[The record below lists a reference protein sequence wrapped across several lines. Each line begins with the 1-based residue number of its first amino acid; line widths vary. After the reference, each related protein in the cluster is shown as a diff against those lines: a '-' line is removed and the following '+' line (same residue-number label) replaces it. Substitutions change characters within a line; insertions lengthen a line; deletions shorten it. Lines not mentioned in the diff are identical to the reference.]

1 MCLTL
6 LLVKCC
12 KGTKERHQRRKITL
26 AEFLYQRLHRLG
38 IKKNRRRQHQ
48 IPFGKTKTPDKID
61 YLLHNRNSDPNLV
74 VLQNYFRKIKSQ
86 PETSE
91 PEETAAK
98 DSTKKFAFAGFGP
111 IVRTANNNK
120 KKSVKSS
127 NKKKRPGRK
136 IFMTVD
142 EAFSES
148 DFGHFGR
155 EMREREDNYFIYV
168 PVPRQIPEHNI
179 PTPQQ
184 VGCVCVKVI
193 NKRSKYSICQYLQE
207 NFFDQVDFPSHNGY
221 SPSWN
226 ISPPEAGRVVTDENR
241 RMDPDTEEGLDDMFT
256 NVYAD
261 VPVSIEVSL
270 ESGYHAGEVHLQEE
284 DVNSVE
290 RSYQTN
296 FVSDSDIV
304 NVTGSEG
311 YLTNFEN
318 HIESMDSELYRTSF
332 ESDYV
337 YDYREI
343 ERSDDSSDE
352 NYYYDSLD
360 ADYFEEM
367 KTMENLI
374 EQNSD
379 LYMTN
384 FHHVETVSPG
394 YTEFTLDVNS
404 SNVLQTELKN
414 SQTKTL
420 SDIEGSL
427 TTEMTF
433 FEDQTTDGFRVNN
446 SFGLEKGERVSTY
459 AIPAATSGELN
470 LAEFDGINSTFASDG
485 AKMDIEMSQRK
496 SSSSKSE
503 MTFLIPQNNP
513 IVPAKSQVNLSVT
526 TAPIVTATAMSTTT
540 KTVTLSET
548 STTTTSTT
556 TTTTTTTMSTRTT
569 TTTTKTTST
578 TPSPTTTTSPTTS
591 TTTSTSTST
600 YFKTFTVTTT
610 TRSSATTITSLTTIS
625 TQSLSIVPSLET
637 HGYTDI
643 MPRKMPLVD
652 SKTSDESDPD
662 ADTDDNS
669 VLIPVGH
676 GLYTKFVLNKDTK
689 LDFNFLDFI

>member
-1 MCLTL
+1 MFN
-6 LLVKCC
+6 
-12 KGTKERHQRRKITL
+12 I
-26 AEFLYQRLHRLG
+26 F
-38 IKKNRRRQHQ
+38 I
-48 IPFGKTKTPDKID
+48 
-61 YLLHNRNSDPNLV
+61 
-74 VLQNYFRKIKSQ
+74 
-86 PETSE
+86 
-91 PEETAAK
+91 
-98 DSTKKFAFAGFGP
+98 
-111 IVRTANNNK
+111 
-120 KKSVKSS
+120 SS
-127 NKKKRPGRK
+127 NFK
-136 IFMTVD
+136 
-142 EAFSES
+142 
-148 DFGHFGR
+148 
-155 EMREREDNYFIYV
+155 
-168 PVPRQIPEHNI
+168 Q
-179 PTPQQ
+179 
-184 VGCVCVKVI
+184 
-193 NKRSKYSICQYLQE
+193 
-207 NFFDQVDFPSHNGY
+207 
-221 SPSWN
+221 
-226 ISPPEAGRVVTDENR
+226 AGRVVTDENR
-241 RMDPDTEEGLDDMFT
+241 RMDPDTEEGLDDMFL
-256 NVYAD
+256 NYAD
-261 VPVSIEVSL
+261 VPVPVNLIESIEVSV
-270 ESGYHAGEVHLQEE
+270 ESGYHAGEVHVEE
-284 DVNSVE
+284 GTEYASGE
-290 RSYQTN
+290 KSYQTN

-318 HIESMDSELYRTSF
+318 YLESMDSELYKTSF

-394 YTEFTLDVNS
+394 YTEFTLDVNP
-404 SNVLQTELKN
+404 SNVLQTEFKN

-556 TTTTTTTMSTRTT
+556 TTITTTTTSV
-569 TTTTKTTST
+569 
-578 TPSPTTTTSPTTS
+578 TTTTSKQLGCDLIINS
-591 TTTSTSTST
+591 LVLT
-600 YFKTFTVTTT
+600 Y
-610 TRSSATTITSLTTIS
+610 
-625 TQSLSIVPSLET
+625 
-637 HGYTDI
+637 
-643 MPRKMPLVD
+643 
-652 SKTSDESDPD
+652 
-662 ADTDDNS
+662 
-669 VLIPVGH
+669 
-676 GLYTKFVLNKDTK
+676 
-689 LDFNFLDFI
+689 

>member
-1 MCLTL
+1 MFN
-6 LLVKCC
+6 
-12 KGTKERHQRRKITL
+12 I
-26 AEFLYQRLHRLG
+26 F
-38 IKKNRRRQHQ
+38 I
-48 IPFGKTKTPDKID
+48 
-61 YLLHNRNSDPNLV
+61 
-74 VLQNYFRKIKSQ
+74 
-86 PETSE
+86 
-91 PEETAAK
+91 
-98 DSTKKFAFAGFGP
+98 
-111 IVRTANNNK
+111 
-120 KKSVKSS
+120 SS
-127 NKKKRPGRK
+127 NFK
-136 IFMTVD
+136 
-142 EAFSES
+142 
-148 DFGHFGR
+148 
-155 EMREREDNYFIYV
+155 
-168 PVPRQIPEHNI
+168 Q
-179 PTPQQ
+179 
-184 VGCVCVKVI
+184 
-193 NKRSKYSICQYLQE
+193 
-207 NFFDQVDFPSHNGY
+207 
-221 SPSWN
+221 
-226 ISPPEAGRVVTDENR
+226 AGRVVTDENR
-241 RMDPDTEEGLDDMFT
+241 RMDPDTEEGLDDMFL

-261 VPVSIEVSL
+261 VPVPVNLIESIEVSV
-270 ESGYHAGEVHLQEE
+270 ESGYHAGEVHVEEGTE
-284 DVNSVE
+284 DVSGE
-290 RSYQTN
+290 KSYQTN

-311 YLTNFEN
+311 YLKNFEN
-318 HIESMDSELYRTSF
+318 YLESMDSELYKTSF

-337 YDYREI
+337 YDYRGI

-394 YTEFTLDVNS
+394 YTEFTLDVNP
-404 SNVLQTELKN
+404 SNVLQTEFKN
-414 SQTKTL
+414 SETKTL

-446 SFGLEKGERVSTY
+446 SFGIEKGERVSTY

-470 LAEFDGINSTFASDG
+470 LTEFDGINSTFASDG

-548 STTTTSTT
+548 STTTSTT
-556 TTTTTTTMSTRTT
+556 TTITTRTTTTMSTSTT
-569 TTTTKTTST
+569 ITTTKTTST
-578 TPSPTTTTSPTTS
+578 TPSTTTTTSPTTS

-610 TRSSATTITSLTTIS
+610 TRSSTTTITSLTTIS
-625 TQSLSIVPSLET
+625 TQSLETLT